1 MSTRLGVA
9 AMAAIAAAGG
19 FALTGT
25 GLSWNPVQAH
35 AATPPA
41 GRFVAAGGLGADT
54 TLDDLEATIAQ
65 AGDEAR
71 SRMDSAMSALQA
83 EINAAQDAAKAR
95 MNAAVDRLNA
105 AAMDMQNAVHNSISQ
120 VGGQPATAPHPL
132 P

>member
-1 MSTRLGVA
+1 MSTRLSVA

-19 FALTGT
+19 FAITGT
-25 GLSWNPVQAH
+25 GLSLTQAH
-35 AATPPA
+35 AAVPPV
-41 GRFVAAGGLGADT
+41 GRLVAAVDAGDDTT

-71 SRMDSAMSALQA
+71 SRMDSAISALQGQIDEA
-83 EINAAQDAAKAR
+83 HDAATAR

-105 AAMDMQNAVHNSISQ
+105 AATDLQREVRHSLSEI
-120 VGGQPATAPHPL
+120 GDQPAIAPPPL